1 MSSFTKDVV
10 KDVYQKLRQGDIR
23 WISSSLAFT
32 TILSLIPF
40 MALVLVTF
48 KMIGGLDYLI
58 PRIERF
64 LLRYVKEAI
73 GAQVSEWIHLVL
85 EKVQTQTIGTTAVIV
100 LFFTSWRLFSDMEK
114 GIQRIWSNDVSR
126 PVHHRFLIVWCS
138 LLVFPSLLVV
148 YVAIRSLEMIR
159 PLARQY
165 TIMFDGLAM
174 FFFLY
179 LIYQLFPADRVLK
192 RVALMSATFSC
203 VGITILQK
211 SFTLIAQKAFYMN
224 KFYGSLAAIPLILVW
239 ILAIW
244 QIILIGTALGSAVQ
258 RQIIKNQELSQTQVQ

>member
-1 MSSFTKDVV
+1 MRVFIKDVL
-10 KDVYQKLRQGDIR
+10 KDVYEKLRQGDIR

-48 KMIGGLDYLI
+48 KMIGGIDYLI

-85 EKVQTQTIGTTAVIV
+85 EKVQTQAIGTTAVII
-100 LFFTSWRLFSDMEK
+100 LFFTSWRLFADMEK
-114 GIQRIWSNDVSR
+114 GIQRIWSNEVSR
-126 PVHHRFLIVWCS
+126 PVHRRFLIIWCAI
-138 LLVFPSLLVV
+138 LVFPSLLAV
-148 YVAIRSLEMIR
+148 YVAIRSLDLVR

-165 TIMFDGLAM
+165 TLMFDGFAL
-174 FFFLY
+174 FLFLY
-179 LIYQLFPADRVLK
+179 IIYKLFPADKVLK
-192 RVALMSATFSC
+192 RAALTSATFSC
-203 VGITILQK
+203 IGITILQK
-211 SFTLIAQKAFYMN
+211 SFTFIAQKAFYMN

-239 ILAIW
+239 ILGIW
-244 QIILIGTALGSAVQ
+244 QIILIGTAIGSALQ
-258 RQIIKNQELSQTQVQ
+258 RRILKHSTNR